1 MGNPAVFAPSHLQE
15 YITVGKEVEY
25 LNKLVEVT
33 SKDPKQRVPVSY
45 LTGPPGIGKTLL
57 CQNVA
62 KKFAMPFVTVNCV
75 SSMIDLDLLGMHLL
89 KGKDM
94 IWQDGPIPAAIRAA
108 NQYGRAMLILN
119 EINALTPNTQ
129 LAFNPLM
136 DHQSGVVLTL
146 NDNENVKV
154 EEGNHLFIMCS
165 MNKDVRGINILQEAF
180 LDRAGPVFDLEYPD
194 EKTESK
200 IISLITGIDKNKAR
214 KFVDVGIECRNLC
227 MVDKTVTVPVS
238 PRGIIEWVRQSQIF
252 GPKVGFELAIAN
264 KYAGSK
270 NEKRILNGIAKGSD
284 VAAFEL

>member
-1 MGNPAVFAPSHLQE
+1 MGNPAVFAPSYLQE

-25 LNKLVEVT
+25 LNKLIKVT
-33 SKDPKQRVPVSY
+33 SKDSKQRVPVAF

-57 CQNVA
+57 CHNIA
-62 KKFAMPFVTVNCV
+62 KEQKMPVVTVNCV
-75 SSMIDLDLLGMHLL
+75 SSMIDLDLLGMHVL
-89 KGKDM
+89 KGKEM
-94 IWQDGPIPAAIRAA
+94 IWQDGPIPAAIRAS
-108 NQYGRAMLILN
+108 NKYGKAMLILN
-119 EINALTPNTQ
+119 EVNALTPNTQ
-129 LAFNPLM
+129 MAFNPLM
-136 DHQSGVVLTL
+136 DHQFSVVLTL
-146 NDNENVKV
+146 NDNELVRV

-180 LDRAGPVFDLEYPD
+180 LDRSGPVFDLEYPD

-214 KFVDVGIECRNLC
+214 KFVGVGIECRNLC

-238 PRGIIEWVRQSQIF
+238 PRGVIEWVRQSQIF

-284 VAAFEL
+284 VASFEL